1 MRNGSKHIFAR
12 RFALGVHEKYDVIRG
27 FSCVIATLREEI
39 SKDINDLLSAQNI
52 EASILSQMYLDDDE
66 ITNLAKQYGLSE
78 GKANLISRVLK
89 SDLKNSKGK
98 EYTFEELAKLTIN
111 DLNILLN

>member
-39 SKDINDLLSAQNI
+39 SKDIPIVSGHRI
-52 EASILSQMYLDDDE
+52 HTCMSMYNYE
-66 ITNLAKQYGLSE
+66 M
-78 GKANLISRVLK
+78 
-89 SDLKNSKGK
+89 
-98 EYTFEELAKLTIN
+98 F
-111 DLNILLN
+111 